1 MRPFLT
7 TLLIAAVAAA
17 ALWWQ
22 QRQTIASLG
31 DELKAPPALIAA
43 APAKQSNAG
52 PARPKK
58 PEPANT
64 LRHADG
70 TPVITARSVFR
81 GALQAADHVR
91 GLGRAE
97 LEALISADDIVE
109 SAEFLGISLAAW
121 GRLCEL
127 DPVAALKR
135 AGALARTEEDSSA
148 FYIVMHDWLI
158 RDRAAAL
165 KWFHAQPD
173 TNAKAGFLG
182 VAGMVLAGS
191 DAELLAQ
198 LTGSIEDPDIHRKSL
213 ALSLSSLSLTDP
225 ATAIARFSEL
235 PDNESKREV
244 LQSLMMTHGEKNPR
258 QLLELALPL
267 AMEPDGKQDNLGMLL
282 GHFSIREPQASLEWF
297 TSRTPEETARMV
309 HDSPFS
315 MPGLAKLETAAVLAA
330 VKDRPQ
336 AERDWLL
343 ANHYAARPLDDAPA
357 LLNELANGIGDEK
370 LSTIAMHQVV
380 DRCVREGRESQLEP
394 WIAAQPAAA
403 QAALRAEVAK
413 LKANPGR

>member
-7 TLLIAAVAAA
+7 TLLIATVAAA
-17 ALWWQ
+17 ALWWH
-22 QRQTIASLG
+22 QRQTIASLC
-31 DELKAPPALIAA
+31 DALKSPPGLISVAPE
-43 APAKQSNAG
+43 KQSG
-52 PARPKK
+52 VRTARKK
-58 PEPANT
+58 TKEAANI
-64 LRHADG
+64 LRRADG

-91 GLGRAE
+91 GLGRVE
-97 LEALISADDIVE
+97 LEALISADDFVE

-121 GRLCEL
+121 GRLGEL
-127 DPVAALKR
+127 DPAAALKR
-135 AGALARTEEDSSA
+135 AGALARTKEDSSA

-213 ALSLSSLSLTDP
+213 TLSLTSLSLTDP
-225 ATAIARFSEL
+225 EATIARFGEL
-235 PDNESKREV
+235 PNSESKREV
-244 LQSLMMTHGEKNPR
+244 LMSLIMVHGDKNPR

-267 AMEPDGKQDNLGMLL
+267 ALEDDGRNDNLGMLL
-282 GHFSIREPQASLEWF
+282 NHFSTKEPQAALEWF
-297 TSRTPEETARMV
+297 TSRTPEETARMI
-309 HDSPFS
+309 HDAQSS
-315 MPGLAKLETAAVLAA
+315 MSGLGKLETAAVRA
-330 VKDRPQ
+330 VGQNRPQ
-336 AERDWLL
+336 EDRDWLL
-343 ANHYAARPLDDAPA
+343 ANHYGGRPLDDPPA
-357 LLNELANGIGDEK
+357 LLGELTAGIGDEK
-370 LSTIAMHQVV
+370 LRNGVV
-380 DRCVREGRESQLEP
+380 LHVLDRCVREGREAQLEP

-403 QAALRAEVAK
+403 QIALRAQVVK
-413 LKANPGR
+413 MKR